1 MDVFCSR
8 LPQQISHA
16 ELQRLFTGP
25 LHDCGVHDFHIEK
38 LSNKGLAI
46 ITILDANAGRLFVQR
61 YAVPR
66 ASPHNQLA
74 PMRISY
80 ARKFIRI
87 EPSNREPTD
96 VSLHSLQYNANQ
108 RIKALLLGSGSG
120 SGNGSGRP
128 DRPRPPTGF
137 RVNMLQCGS
146 FDYPSDAKQLLRFLA
161 HFTLPRQGTI
171 HFGEKQ
177 AIAILG
183 PEGGDQLRVDLP
195 YRDCIDIVLGTHEE
209 PSIAFALTLP
219 PKLYEINK
227 LAASLLALS
236 IGQKAAAHAQQ
247 SKKTRIPAI
256 DGHHA
261 KIAGSCF
268 VYRLHLSDHR
278 QLSRIKTVLSRGKMP
293 CSVLSVK
300 TRTEFPGETLENSFT
315 RLNYELSD
323 TNRFGAK
330 PFRLRYQVD
339 RLARNGYL
347 PPQKVILLLPK
358 ISELFVSSGL
368 EATLSGLR
376 RFSRSIPYP
385 GPTVEAVELATGTL
399 EERLHECVTL
409 YNEHAPD
416 NPFELA
422 KRHVHINL
430 IHKVIVTP
438 AGIRLEGPEP
448 EPTNRVL
455 RKYAENIDDF
465 LRVVFQDE
473 HGGPVRYDPRSD
485 LTRIYHERFQKVL
498 DTNIVICGRGFSFLG
513 FSHSSLRSQSC
524 WFMAPFVNR
533 HGRLIF
539 AEKLL
544 KGLGDFSSIQ
554 TPAKCAARIG
564 QNFTDTNA
572 TVRLEPGQ
580 VFDLQVVERNGRD
593 FSDGVGTISEALLR
607 EVWRRYG
614 TRKMLKPTV
623 LQIRFQGAKG
633 MVSLDPRLPGKALML
648 RANMRKYDTET
659 SWMLEICGAGFKP
672 LPMVLNQQFIKIFED
687 LGIPTSVFLDL
698 QTSAVKHLRHMTGLS
713 VNSAKLLEDSGIARG
728 TGIPRLIRDLS
739 HIGFDYH
746 EDHFLYSV
754 VEMAVVTKLRDIK
767 YRAREY
773 INTQSCRTQ
782 LRCMLGAQAC
792 DVTDS
797 NLVCDMGFGA
807 ALANTFVSLG
817 IPMEDGVTLYGIM
830 DETGYLQE
838 NQIFVITEKAP
849 EGGKQILVKRNVV
862 ITRSPAMHPGDIQV
876 VDAIDVPL
884 DSILRRL
891 ANVVV
896 FSKWGQRD
904 LPSMLSGGDLDGD
917 RKHIESRNAELSQAR
932 LAGVLG
938 TDTAVQSLVYNII
951 WHEGMVPRTVYTPA
965 DYQRVD
971 PLVLDRE
978 VKIKDMSD
986 FFVTFMETDLLGMIC
1001 TTHKQLADQ
1010 RDAGSLDP
1018 DCIKLA
1024 SLASTAV
1031 DYSKTG
1037 IAVNHKQIPR
1047 NDKSRFRPDFMAPTP
1062 RVVVS
1067 GEGLVDLEEEEEA
1080 DDDAFE
1086 GLDSERRPYRY
1097 YESKKTLGHLYRDI
1111 DETQFLRTMQ
1121 QEYRAIAPRFKRQ
1134 GTMTRLLA
1142 YLKQNAVNVFW
1153 TQHTALASDIRSSF
1167 DDSLADLLYEYEPT
1181 PHHPLSETEAF
1192 SGQILGR
1199 QSGPQGK
1206 PLRELTKT
1214 MTERFEMVVEH
1225 ARMRIRFGDAVEEIQ
1240 DIDDLHDPRY
1250 HDRDVEALPRAIA
1263 CLHVA
1268 LSEAGYQDR
1277 KIGELKSFKYIA
1289 AQIALEELPKM
1300 FRGMLPTQ
1308 HLRVG

>member
-8 LPQQISHA
+8 LPEQISHA

-25 LHDCGVHDFHIEK
+25 LNDCGVLDFHIEK
-38 LSNKGLAI
+38 FYNKGLAT
-46 ITILDANAGRLFVQR
+46 ITILDVNAGQIFLNR
-61 YAVPR
+61 YGLPR
-66 ASPHNQLA
+66 GSPPSQLA
-74 PMRISY
+74 LMRISY

-87 EPSNREPTD
+87 ERSNREPTD
-96 VSLHSLQYNANQ
+96 ISLQSLQYSANQ
-108 RIKALLLGSGSG
+108 RIKARLVGTAIQQS
-120 SGNGSGRP
+120 RP
-128 DRPRPPTGF
+128 NQRHATEF

-146 FDYPSDAKQLLRFLA
+146 FDYPRDARLQSDANLLFLA
-161 HFTLPRQGTI
+161 HFTDLRQGTI
-171 HFGEKQ
+171 HFGHKE

-183 PEGGDQLRVDLP
+183 VDGGDQLRLDLP
-195 YRDCIDIVLGTHEE
+195 YNDCIDIVLGTYHE
-209 PSIAFALTLP
+209 PSVTFAMTLP
-219 PKLYEINK
+219 PKMYEINK
-227 LAASLLALS
+227 LAASILALS
-236 IGQKAAAHAQQ
+236 IGPKAASNAQQ

-256 DGHHA
+256 DDHHA

-268 VYRLHLSDHR
+268 VYRLHVTDPR
-278 QLSRIKTVLSRGKMP
+278 QLSNIKSILSRGKKS
-293 CSVLSVK
+293 CSLLSVK
-300 TRTEFPGETLENSFT
+300 TRTETPRESLEHSFT

-347 PPQKVILLLPK
+347 PPQKVISLLPK
-358 ISELFVSSGL
+358 ISELLESYGL
-368 EATLSGLR
+368 DATLSGLR
-376 RFSRSIPYP
+376 RFSRDIPYP
-385 GPTVEAVELATGTL
+385 GPTVDSVDLAHDTL
-399 EERLHECVTL
+399 EESLHECVTL
-409 YNEHAPD
+409 YDDHAPD

-455 RKYAENIDDF
+455 RKYAQNIDDF
-465 LRVVFQDE
+465 IRVVFQDE
-473 HGGPVRYDPRSD
+473 HGGPVRYDPRTD
-485 LTRIYHERFQKVL
+485 LARIYHGRFKQVL
-498 DTNIVICGRGFSFLG
+498 DTNIIICGRGFSFLG

-533 HGRLIF
+533 NGRLML
-539 AEKLL
+539 AEKVL
-544 KGLGDFSSIQ
+544 KGLGDFSSIR

-572 TVRLEPGQ
+572 TVRLEPDQ
-580 VFDLQVVERNGRD
+580 VFDLQVISRNGRD

-614 TRKMLKPTV
+614 TQKMLKPTV

-648 RANMRKYDTET
+648 RSNMRKYETET
-659 SWMLEICGAGFKP
+659 SWVLEICGAGFKP

-687 LGIPTSVFLDL
+687 LGIPMSVFLDL
-698 QTSAVKHLRHMTGLS
+698 QRSAMKHLRQMTGLS
-713 VNSAKLLEDSGIARG
+713 VNSAKLLEDSGIARS
-728 TGIPRLIRDLS
+728 TGIPRLIRDLAQ
-739 HIGFDYH
+739 IGFDYH
-746 EDHFLYSV
+746 EDHFLYSI

-767 YRAREY
+767 YRAR
-773 INTQSCRTQ
+773 
-782 LRCMLGAQAC
+782 
-792 DVTDS
+792 
-797 NLVCDMGFGA
+797 
-807 ALANTFVSLG
+807 
-817 IPMEDGVTLYGIM
+817 IPVEDGVTLYGIM

-876 VDAIDVPL
+876 VDAIDVPSN
-884 DSILRRL
+884 SILRRL

-917 RKHIESRNAELSQAR
+917 I
-932 LAGVLG
+932 
-938 TDTAVQSLVYNII
+938 YNII
-951 WHEGMVPRTVYTPA
+951 WHEGMVPRTVYTAA

-1018 DCIKLA
+1018 DCMNLA

-1047 NDKSRFRPDFMAPTP
+1047 NDKFRFRPDFMAPTP

-1086 GLDSERRPYRY
+1086 GLDSERRSYLY

-1111 DETQFLRTMQ
+1111 DENQFLRTMQ
-1121 QEYRAIAPRFKRQ
+1121 QEYRAIAPRFKRP

-1142 YLKQNAVNVFW
+1142 YLKHNAVNVFW

-1167 DDSLADLLYEYEPT
+1167 EYSLADLLYEYEPT

-1206 PLRELTKT
+1206 PLRELAKT
-1214 MTERFEMVVEH
+1214 MSERFEMVVEH

-1268 LSEAGYQDR
+1268 LSEEGYRDR

-1289 AQIALEELPKM
+1289 AQVALEELPKM